1 MQYNTLFCLRNS
13 LVGIDTAEV
22 ECRFISRNT
31 SSLCPYEG
39 PRVGRLSESDTNV
52 APGRYMD
59 QIEVDMV
66 PHLFDHSFKLAL
78 LIVVST

>member
-1 MQYNTLFCLRNS
+1 M
-13 LVGIDTAEV
+13 
-22 ECRFISRNT
+22 
-31 SSLCPYEG
+31 
-39 PRVGRLSESDTNV
+39 GRLSESDTNV

-66 PHLFDHSFKLAL
+66 PHLFDHTFKLAL